1 MISELGEKK
10 SPQEQAC
17 LDANDQ
23 IVSSMDTI
31 KEQFIASGNEVYELS
46 DEEIQVFKD
55 AVADVTREY
64 AAQYGEEACAAFDIV
79 VE

>member
-1 MISELGEKK
+1 
-10 SPQEQAC
+10 
-17 LDANDQ
+17 
-23 IVSSMDTI
+23 MDTI

-79 VE
+79 VG